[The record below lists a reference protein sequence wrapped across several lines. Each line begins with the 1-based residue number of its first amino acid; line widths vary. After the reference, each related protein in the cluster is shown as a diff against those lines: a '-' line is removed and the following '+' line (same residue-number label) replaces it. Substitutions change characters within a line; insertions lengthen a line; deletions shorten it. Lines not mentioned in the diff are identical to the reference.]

1 MSPIIWVL
9 LGALLLIVVIAVLV
23 FLHDR
28 GAEKVAARIRA
39 ENREFAEQASFRWDD
54 QKKR

>member
-9 LGALLLIVVIAVLV
+9 LGAVLLIFVIAVLLY
-23 FLHDR
+23 LHEL
-28 GAEKVAARIRA
+28 GVEKTAARFRA
-39 ENREFAEQASFRWDD
+39 ESREFADHPTFRWDD